1 MMNEDIKSLLV
12 SERGVRVEDYLSVD
26 DVDKYVDKVSRLA
39 EILTHYEGGKL
50 TGCIAYYCND
60 LIERN
65 VFVSLIIVTP
75 DSRGKGLAD
84 MLLDA
89 VILLARKRGMKKVRL
104 EVKRENGRAL
114 RFYEKRGF
122 SVKEELRESYA
133 LELSM

>member
-1 MMNEDIKSLLV
+1 MIKEDIKSLLV

-26 DVDKYVDKVSRLA
+26 DVDKYVDKISSFA

-60 LIERN
+60 AIERN
-65 VFVSLIIVTP
+65 AFVSLIVVAP
-75 DSRGKGLAD
+75 DSRGNGLAD
-84 MLLDA
+84 MLLGA
-89 VILLARKRGMKKVRL
+89 VILLARKRGMKKVCL

-122 SVKEELRESYA
+122 SIKEELKMSYA
-133 LELSM
+133 LELFV